1 MNSKKNYLGL
11 VGLMLVGFIG
21 NLDVSA
27 MNIAL
32 PSIQKYFNS
41 DLSTVMWVTLIF
53 VLVSTSVLIPICKL
67 GDMFGRK
74 KVLLI
79 CLLIFSI
86 ASVLCAVSN
95 SLSILIL
102 GRGLQALG
110 ASALMTIS
118 IPLALDICSKE
129 KRNLI
134 AGIWGGIC
142 ALAIAVGPTL
152 GGYIIQCSS
161 WRYIFFINIPI
172 CLISFIL
179 VFSFVEESFNQNGN
193 KSIDFIGTIILAAA
207 LSTLTYSVNE
217 GKTYGFTSKKIL
229 ILFIISA
236 ICFIA
241 FTILEKVISNPII
254 DFSLF
259 KIRSFSVSSC
269 TSGFIMILN
278 VIFSTFITL
287 FFSKISNYTSFESGN
302 ILLFYALGF
311 MVSAITAGKLT
322 TKFKISTVTFFSVI
336 ICIISIFLVI
346 NIAPTTTKTN
356 FIIILFIAG
365 LGYGAPCSQLVAS
378 ALSDV
383 PNEKSGLASGLN
395 NVISKVFLLL
405 LTAIMTSILVSRENI
420 ALTNTKKYL
429 ISNVSSSQVL
439 DKKTKSII
447 KGSLV
452 SLNENNFSLIQKNIT
467 LNLKKDTQTTIKN
480 SSNIKTREALLQ
492 KTSHINN
499 YLTKTIKA
507 TKVEGMKNFS
517 NAFTTTFKLSFIFLG
532 ISILLCPFVNPN
544 RSKDNI

>member
-1 MNSKKNYLGL
+1 MDNKKNHLGL
-11 VGLMLVGFIG
+11 VGLLLVGFIG

-41 DLSTVMWVTLIF
+41 DLSTVMWITLIF

-118 IPLALDICSKE
+118 IPLALDIFPKG

-134 AGIWGGIC
+134 AGIWGAIC
-142 ALAIAVGPTL
+142 ALAIAVGPSL

-179 VFSFVEESFNQNGN
+179 IFSFIKESFNQNNN

-207 LSTLTYSVNE
+207 LSTLTYSLTE
-217 GKTYGFTSKKIL
+217 GNTYGFTSKRIL
-229 ILFIISA
+229 ALFIISA

-241 FTILEKVISNPII
+241 FTLLEKAISNPII

-259 KIRSFSVSSC
+259 KIRSFFISSC
-269 TSGFIMILN
+269 TIGFVTIIS
-278 VIFSTFITL
+278 VIFSNFIN
-287 FFSKISNYTSFESGN
+287 FFFNGISNYTASESGN
-302 ILLFYALGF
+302 IIFFYALGLMF
-311 MVSAITAGKLT
+311 SSIIAGKLT
-322 TKFKISTVTFFSVI
+322 TKFKISSVSLFSFI

-346 NIAPTTTKTN
+346 HISPNTTKLD

-365 LGYGAPCSQLVAS
+365 LGYGAPCSQLIAS

-383 PNEKSGLASGLN
+383 PNEKSGLASGLTN
-395 NVISKVFLLL
+395 IIAKLFFLV
-405 LTAIMTSILVSRENI
+405 LTAIMTCSLTYKENI
-420 ALTNTKKYL
+420 AFNNTKKYL
-429 ISNVSSSQVL
+429 INNVSSSQVL
-439 DKKTKSII
+439 DKKTKDII
-447 KGSLV
+447 ESNLT
-452 SLNENNFSLIQKNIT
+452 SLNKNNFSLIQKNII
-467 LNLKKDTQTTIKN
+467 LKLKKDAQTTIKN
-480 SSNIKTREALLQ
+480 SSNIKTREALL
-492 KTSHINN
+492 KKAAHINN
-499 YLTKTIKA
+499 YLTKTMRA
-507 TKVEGMKNFS
+507 TKVESMKYYS

-532 ISILLCPFVNPN
+532 ISILLCPFVNPS
-544 RSKDNI
+544 RKYSD